1 MDTYTTIYTEEKPTL
16 SGACSS
22 SEDYI
27 KGLPSA
33 AQSAQTL
40 QGGGNMALT
49 FPDSLAGVII
59 AFASILVLGHVGALF
74 LGTSAIRLMQGTPTP
89 LPKRPPTDTAHP
101 NSPLISWRRLP
112 RRLARGRQESHAAKD
127 RARAPPSDG
136 GTNSNPSDSSMPQ
149 RSSNI

>member
-33 AQSAQTL
+33 AQSAQTF
-40 QGGGNMALT
+40 GSNMALE
-49 FPDSLAGVII
+49 FPDSLAGVVV

-74 LGTSAIRLMQGTPTP
+74 LGTSAIRLMQGTPP
-89 LPKRPPTDTAHP
+89 PKRPPSDAAHP
-101 NSPLISWRRLP
+101 SSPFISWRRLP
-112 RRLARGRQESHAAKD
+112 RRLARGRQESPAASNHAGNQLQQPA
-127 RARAPPSDG
+127 AHH
-136 GTNSNPSDSSMPQ
+136 
-149 RSSNI
+149 